1 MYHPRSMRISFLAA
15 VAANGVIGRDNKLP
29 WHLSSDLKR
38 LKALS
43 MGHHVIMGRKTF
55 DEIGRKPL
63 PGRPHVIVSRSPIE
77 PQENVK
83 VVSSVEDALA
93 AIPGSEDEVFILGGG
108 EIFRQMMHRADRMYI
123 TQIHADVPGDTYF
136 PDFDDVNEWRLVDRE
151 DFEADA
157 KNDYPYS
164 FLTYDRVGSEEH
176 AIPEE
181 G

>member
-1 MYHPRSMRISFLAA
+1 MRISFLVA
-15 VAANGVIGRDNKLP
+15 VATNGVIGRDGKLP

-43 MGHHVIMGRKTF
+43 MGHHVVMGRKTF

-63 PGRPHVIVSRSPIE
+63 PGRPHVIISRSPIE
-77 PQENVK
+77 PQENV
-83 VVSSVEDALA
+83 VAVTSVEAALD
-93 AIPGSEDEVFILGGG
+93 AIPASEDEAFILGGA
-108 EIFRQMMHRADRMYI
+108 EIFRQLLHRAERMYI
-123 TQIHADVPGDTYF
+123 TQVHADVAGDTYF
-136 PDFDDVNEWRLVDRE
+136 PDFDDVNEWRLIDRE

-164 FLTYDRVGSEEH
+164 FLTYDRVGPASH
-176 AIPEE
+176 PIAEE

>member
-29 WHLSSDLKR
+29 WHLSNDLKR
-38 LKALS
+38 FKVLT

-63 PGRPHVIVSRSPIE
+63 PGRPNVVISRGPIE
-77 PQENVK
+77 PQENVAG
-83 VVSSVEDALA
+83 VHSVEEALA
-93 AIPGSEDEVFILGGG
+93 SIPASEDEVFILGGG
-108 EIFRQMMHRADRMYI
+108 EIFRQTMHRATRMYI
-123 TQIHADVPGDTYF
+123 TQIHADIAGDTYF
-136 PDFDDVNEWRLVDRE
+136 PDFDDVNEWRLADRE

-164 FLTYDRVGSEEH
+164 FLTYDRVAPATH
-176 AIPEE
+176 PVPEE

>member
-1 MYHPRSMRISFLAA
+1 MRISFLAA

-29 WHLSSDLKR
+29 WHLSNDLKR
-38 LKALS
+38 LKTLTI
-43 MGHHVIMGRKTF
+43 GHHVIMGRKTF

-63 PGRPHVIVSRSPIE
+63 SGRPHIIISRSAIE
-77 PQENVK
+77 PQENVV

-93 AIPGSEDEVFILGGG
+93 SIPASEDEVFILGGG
-108 EIFRQMMHRADRMYI
+108 EIFRQTMHRADRMYI
-123 TQIHADVPGDTYF
+123 TQIHADIAGDTYF
-136 PDFDDVNEWRLVDRE
+136 PDFDDVNEWHLTDRE

-164 FLTYDRVGSEEH
+164 FLTYDRVGGEEH